1 MGFCFCNIFINMK
14 FLITE
19 TEKERILSLYNINEQ
34 FEINQKCK
42 SSMDNLFKESKDW
55 LTKWIN
61 SSQFRKKITVG
72 QPNIL
77 PNNIDNK
84 IKGWLNKIPKITY
97 RFEKVTGDKDYR
109 AWYNHGFKERIY
121 FNEAKINCDYINN
134 KKNELKSVIVHEMI
148 HCLENEVGFIGNSTI
163 TDKIQN
169 MTKPEFISPET
180 NYYLSDRDETVAY
193 IYGTRVFL
201 NLKPN
206 EEITDTKIVNK
217 LNEIQKQIKFNVGD
231 TRNIFKEK
239 FFKLPKNL
247 KLPNLNVLLVK
258 FFASDKEYLHL
269 FLNDVNLLAKNNS
282 SKDQYDSLV

>member
-1 MGFCFCNIFINMK
+1 MK

-97 RFEKVTGDKDYR
+97 RFESAVHNENAGG
-109 AWYNHGFKERIY
+109 WYNYGIKERIY
-121 FNEAKINCDYINN
+121 LNNAKINCKYINN

-247 KLPNLNVLLVK
+247 KFPNLNVLLIK

>member
-1 MGFCFCNIFINMK
+1 MK

-19 TEKERILSLYNINEQ
+19 TEKERILSLYNTNEQ
-34 FEINQKCK
+34 FEVNQKCK

-72 QPNIL
+72 QTNIQPNSV
-77 PNNIDNK
+77 DSR
-84 IKGWLNKIPKITY
+84 IKAWLNKIPKITY
-97 RFEKVTGDKDYR
+97 RFENATHNKNSV

-121 FNEAKINCDYINN
+121 LNDTKINCDYINN
-134 KKNELKSVIVHEMI
+134 KKNELKSFIVHEMI

-217 LNEIQKQIKFNVGD
+217 LNEIQTQIKFNVGD

-258 FFASDKEYLHL
+258 FFASNKEYLHL
-269 FLNDVNLLAKNNS
+269 FLNDVNLLAKNN
-282 SKDQYDSLV
+282 YDNSDLDSIT

>member
-1 MGFCFCNIFINMK
+1 MK

-34 FEINQKCK
+34 FEVNQKCK

-72 QPNIL
+72 QTNIQPNSV
-77 PNNIDNK
+77 DTK

-97 RFEKVTGDKDYR
+97 RFESAVHNKNSV

-121 FNEAKINCDYINN
+121 LNDTKINCEYINN
-134 KKNELKSVIVHEMI
+134 KKNELKSFIVHEMI

-247 KLPNLNVLLVK
+247 KFPNLNVLLIK

-282 SKDQYDSLV
+282 KDNNLSNIA